1 MQIPFYIPFLTGKEL
16 DAMKQVLE
24 QGELTGGGRLSREVA
39 SALANRLGTRK
50 ILFTTSCT
58 SALEMAAI
66 LAGIQEGQEVIM
78 PSFTFVSTA
87 NAIVLRGARPVF
99 AEIDPETMNM
109 TGETAADKISPFT
122 RAIIPVHY
130 AGLPCEMDQ
139 LCSLAFD
146 RRIKIIEDAA
156 HALFAG
162 YKGKAAGTWGNF
174 GCFSFHATKNINCGE
189 GGAIAIND
197 EEAIARAEV
206 MWQKGT
212 DREKFIRR
220 EVAFYS
226 WQDIGSSY
234 APSELLVAFL
244 KAQLD
249 SARQIQQTRQILWE
263 TYAAE
268 LKPLADK
275 GLFRIQKQNPDAQSA
290 YHIFYILLT
299 DENKRRQVEEYL
311 RGKGIGTAFH
321 YVPLH
326 LSPMGRR
333 LGYKPGDLPITEKT
347 ALSLLRLPLYPGL
360 KENAQSYVIDEVKKA
375 MART

>member
-1 MQIPFYIPFLTGKEL
+1 MQIPFNIPFITGKEL
-16 DAMKQVLE
+16 DYIRQALE
-24 QGELTGGGRLSREVA
+24 QGELAGGGHLSREVA
-39 SALANRLGTRK
+39 SELASRLGARK
-50 ILFTTSCT
+50 VLFTTSCT

-66 LAGIQEGQEVIM
+66 LAGVQEGQEVIM

-99 AEIDPETMNM
+99 AEIDPETMNI
-109 TGETAADKISPFT
+109 TGETVANKISPHT
-122 RAIIPVHY
+122 RALIPVHY

-139 LCSLAFD
+139 LCSLASD
-146 RRIKIIEDAA
+146 RGLKIIEDAA
-156 HALFAG
+156 HALFASLH
-162 YKGKAAGTWGNF
+162 GKAAGTWGNF
-174 GCFSFHATKNINCGE
+174 GCFSFHATKNFICGE

-197 EEAIARAEV
+197 EETMARAEI

-212 DREKFIRR
+212 DREKFLRR

-249 SARQIQQTRQILWE
+249 CARQIQQTRQLLWE
-263 TYAAE
+263 TYATE
-268 LKPLADK
+268 LSPLMDE
-275 GLFRIQKQNPDAQSA
+275 GLFRIQKLNPDAQSA
-290 YHIFYILLT
+290 YHIFYILLP
-299 DENKRRQVEEYL
+299 DENRRRQVEEYL
-311 RGKGIGTAFH
+311 RGRGIGTAFH

-333 LGYKPGDLPITEKT
+333 LGYQPGDLPITEKT
-347 ALSLLRLPLYPGL
+347 AFSLLRLPLYPGL
-360 KENAQSYVIDEVKKA
+360 KENEQRYVIDEVKNA